1 MMKKIKL
8 TKTDRIKL
16 LAAIVWVA
24 IWIVVGIYTNY
35 RANKDYIYP
44 EINNGSG
51 MIPVTCYNEG
61 DEVYQTDYMFWI
73 KDNENKYVS
82 YGIELNSYNGDV
94 KGFIKGD
101 ADIASLLRAET
112 KSAIIDRV
120 QKCTHLYLENI
131 RSNGGEKPSY
141 EKYYYLGDTSW
152 REDDYKA
159 FVYYFKDWSKDVN
172 YLQIILY
179 QDESIITDKMI
190 KDMVDHTPL

>member
-1 MMKKIKL
+1 MKKIKL
-8 TKTDRIKL
+8 TKIDRIKL
-16 LAAIVWVA
+16 LAAIIWVS
-24 IWIVVGIYTNY
+24 IWIVYGIYSNNRTN
-35 RANKDYIYP
+35 RDYIFP
-44 EINNGSG
+44 KINNGNG

-73 KDNENKYVS
+73 KDDENKYVS

-112 KSAIIDRV
+112 KSAIIDRI

-131 RSNGGEKPSY
+131 SSNGGEKGCY
-141 EKYYYLGDTSW
+141 KRYYYLGDTSW
-152 REDDYKA
+152 KGEDYKA
-159 FVYYFKDWSKDVN
+159 FIFYFWDREEKAN

-179 QDESIITDKMI
+179 QDESIITDRMI
-190 KDMVDHTPL
+190 KDIGTYTPL

>member
-1 MMKKIKL
+1 
-8 TKTDRIKL
+8 
-16 LAAIVWVA
+16 
-24 IWIVVGIYTNY
+24 
-35 RANKDYIYP
+35 
-44 EINNGSG
+44 

-73 KDNENKYVS
+73 KDDENKYVL

-101 ADIASLLRAET
+101 ADITSLLRAET
-112 KSAIIDRV
+112 KSAIIDRI